1 MNTVQGMESLAFILL
16 VVLAFV
22 LLAAEL
28 GSDSRPVDDARHWWP
43 GTHSDEG
50 YPQHHA

>member
-1 MNTVQGMESLAFILL
+1 METVALVLILL
-16 VVLAFV
+16 VTFV

-28 GSDSRPVDDARHWWP
+28 GSDSRPMDDPRHWWP
-43 GTHSDEG
+43 GTRSDED